1 MGVDENVLGLIEQLE
16 IDLKKGINQDTVLK
30 RVSYIHQEMDRRQN
44 EGRTAL
50 NNVLRKLQE
59 YNLKIINNPSLASD
73 GQLGR
78 IIYELQRTL
87 KVLELIEEEI
97 A

>member
-1 MGVDENVLGLIEQLE
+1 MGVDENVLGLIEKLE

-30 RVSYIHQEMDRRQN
+30 RITYIHTELDRRQE
-44 EGRTAL
+44 EGRSAM
-50 NNVLRKLQE
+50 NNILRKLQE
-59 YNLKIINNPSLASD
+59 YNQKIINNPQNASS
-73 GQLGR
+73 GELGR

-87 KVLELIEEEI
+87 KLLELIEEEI